1 MLRWRLRRAD
11 VVPRRSKFVAEG
23 VHVNSAFQAHA
34 GLDTLVCPSDD
45 CAGLLG
51 MIIRG
56 IDAYAQPGHFEVVL
70 VQSLD
75 VSDSANWEDTGW
87 TKS

>member
-1 MLRWRLRRAD
+1 MAFAACG
-11 VVPRRSKFVAEG
+11 RRSQTFEVRRRG

-75 VSDSANWEDTGW
+75 VSDSANWEDTG
-87 TKS
+87 